1 MHSLIRRYIMNE
13 QRIQERQRGVTEDD
27 CNEIKQ
33 DISALRFEMRE
44 MLREGQGET
53 LKGDNGSYRKAL
65 MLRDTRLIILL
76 SETDSTLALNG
87 SHFGRKSRT
96 RERRL
101 LKGFNFD
108 LQVLKPLTSFDDGE
122 FDNDSASTSGKNKS
136 PSTST
141 RSKFSRI
148 AQGIA
153 NKRNRGAKW
162 RALIE
167 ATRNKVMPFSRSQD
181 SMDSDAL
188 GGDGTDTNSNQ
199 NIDDSAPSKLNADYR
214 RQIYAMKLE
223 SVSLSQPALPS
234 GAVSAAMASNAAAAT
249 QVGKKYPM
257 KQLST
262 IATTA
267 SSSEIVP
274 RPVETKVIENN
285 SSKSSLPCDII
296 AMKKDDWI

>member
-1 MHSLIRRYIMNE
+1 M
-13 QRIQERQRGVTEDD
+13 
-27 CNEIKQ
+27 
-33 DISALRFEMRE
+33 
-44 MLREGQGET
+44 
-53 LKGDNGSYRKAL
+53 
-65 MLRDTRLIILL
+65 
-76 SETDSTLALNG
+76 
-87 SHFGRKSRT
+87 
-96 RERRL
+96 
-101 LKGFNFD
+101 KGFNFD